1 MGMVDKA
8 EKLAGRLLRPI
19 RAGEQT
25 IAVSNEG
32 AAERLTVTTPS
43 FRDGE
48 RIPARHG
55 AEQNVSPA
63 LVWDGV
69 PAGAREVVVLVEDPD
84 APAPQAFVHWSV
96 YSIPPTVNSL
106 PEGIGAGATL
116 PAAAIEGKNSTGAA
130 GFFGPKPPRGHGV
143 HHYHFQVFA
152 LDAPLGLPPGVDRA
166 AVVEAMKG
174 HVLAQGDV
182 VGTYEAG

>member
-1 MGMVDKA
+1 MGIVDKA

-19 RAGEQT
+19 RAGDKT
-25 IAVSNEG
+25 IAVSNNG
-32 AAERLTVTTPS
+32 AAERLAVSTPS

-48 RIPARHG
+48 RIPARHS

-63 LVWDGV
+63 LAWDGV

-96 YSIPPTVNSL
+96 YSIPPTANAL
-106 PEGIGAGATL
+106 PEGIGTGATL
-116 PAAAIEGKNSTGAA
+116 PAGAIEGKNSKGTS
-130 GFFGPKPPRGHGV
+130 GFFGPKPPPGHGI

-152 LDAPLGLPPGVDRA
+152 LDTPLGLRPGAERA

-182 VGTYEAG
+182 VGTYEAV